1 MLSKILVPELAL
13 HEEGCSFYD
22 NYHDNHYSKANQ
34 LDPELHNNLFMNSP
48 DLALKVIMFSVC
60 PEIIYWF

>member
-1 MLSKILVPELAL
+1 MLSTILVPELAF
-13 HEEGCSFYD
+13 HEESCSFY
-22 NYHDNHYSKANQ
+22 NYHDNHYNKANQ

-48 DLALKVIMFSVC
+48 DLALKVIMFSAC